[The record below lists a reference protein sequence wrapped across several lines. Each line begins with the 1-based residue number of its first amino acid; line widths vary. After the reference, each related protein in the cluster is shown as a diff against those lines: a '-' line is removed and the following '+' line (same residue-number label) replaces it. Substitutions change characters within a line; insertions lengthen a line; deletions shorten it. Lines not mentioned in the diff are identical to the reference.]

1 MEVKILNQC
10 STNCSLLRESPAAL
24 SCAENGAALPDTEL
38 SPIEYSTLNTG
49 ESPNAAVE
57 CTLSQILEAD
67 APTSYYL
74 SKRALN
80 GILTRASRRGKPLPG
95 LLLTAINGMIA
106 WWEQQTA

>member
-1 MEVKILNQC
+1 M
-10 STNCSLLRESPAAL
+10 
-24 SCAENGAALPDTEL
+24 EL
-38 SPIEYSTLNTG
+38 SPTEYSMLNTG

-74 SKRALN
+74 SRRALN
-80 GILTRASRRGKPLPG
+80 GILTRASRRGKPLPD

-106 WWEQQTA
+106 WWEQQAA